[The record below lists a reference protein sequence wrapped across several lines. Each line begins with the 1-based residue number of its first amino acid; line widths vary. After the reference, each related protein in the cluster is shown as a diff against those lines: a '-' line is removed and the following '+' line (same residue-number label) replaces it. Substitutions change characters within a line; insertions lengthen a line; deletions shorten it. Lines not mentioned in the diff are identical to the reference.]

1 MNIKDQYTCFQHTT
15 MLSNGLRNLYLTSD
29 FVVWISQC
37 RDSSWISTYISPS
50 RSKENYKN
58 IRETQCCRQISFRNR
73 QEATLYSAWESE
85 VLSIWLQL
93 WKRIQFILFY
103 HFWTV
108 WYFACVCQF
117 QRCLWQLQHI
127 SFSFIKMHKCVVALL
142 FKKSHILNTFIKGL
156 RYLLYIFTCN
166 TQFNIYYFQ
175 HSYFQFN

>member
-37 RDSSWISTYISPS
+37 RDSSWISTWISPS

-73 QEATLYSAWESE
+73 QEATLYSAWENE

-142 FKKSHILNTFIKGL
+142 L
-156 RYLLYIFTCN
+156 
-166 TQFNIYYFQ
+166 
-175 HSYFQFN
+175 